1 MYRELQPFRE
11 ALSQALKTTL
21 FPAAAGVDPDKLLE
35 TYLDRLTTYLVVL
48 KDLFSCACHCANF
61 LTDEHLHGG
70 IPSRANLFGPN
81 IKSACKLA

>member
-11 ALSQALKTTL
+11 ALSQALKTAL

-48 KDLFSCACHCANF
+48 KDLFS
-61 LTDEHLHGG
+61 
-70 IPSRANLFGPN
+70 
-81 IKSACKLA
+81 